1 MPGLRSTTPHGDP
14 PSLASVSM
22 PSLRPSP
29 PRSTTPLGSISSFAP
44 AESSSSARHR
54 MSPPRRMLDSIPD
67 TIPEAVEAPP
77 LQRESYLDGHQS
89 DARTSHIRSASVSP
103 AVDGGLRAASSI
115 VARHRHSPSV
125 PVGTSY
131 GDHEKENRLPP
142 GQTAGKAL
150 NGSAPLQTPVAQH
163 LLREVDGRRSRT
175 PEHDQRHFARETSM
189 HNTDASRSS
198 TLRAEQMEMP
208 MASGPSITPRPTNN
222 YMQPQP
228 ETQEMQL
235 NHPDPYGAA
244 HSVVPMYMT
253 PAQTGPIRQ
262 PQATEYGALQANRT
276 APAVPP
282 QNYYT
287 EMAAATPAST
297 LPPGR
302 KGLIVSFLS
311 GRI

>member
-1 MPGLRSTTPHGDP
+1 VPGLRSTTPHGDP

-54 MSPPRRMLDSIPD
+54 MSPPRRMPDSIPD

-77 LQRESYLDGHQS
+77 LQREPYLDGHQP

-103 AVDGGLRAASSI
+103 EVDGGLRAASSI
-115 VARHRHSPSV
+115 ARHRHSPSV

-142 GQTAGKAL
+142 SQTAGKAL

-163 LLREVDGRRSRT
+163 LLRDVDGRRSRT

-189 HNTDASRSS
+189 HNIDASRSS

-244 HSVVPMYMT
+244 HSVVPVYMT

>member
-1 MPGLRSTTPHGDP
+1 
-14 PSLASVSM
+14 
-22 PSLRPSP
+22 
-29 PRSTTPLGSISSFAP
+29 
-44 AESSSSARHR
+44 
-54 MSPPRRMLDSIPD
+54 
-67 TIPEAVEAPP
+67 
-77 LQRESYLDGHQS
+77 
-89 DARTSHIRSASVSP
+89 
-103 AVDGGLRAASSI
+103 
-115 VARHRHSPSV
+115 
-125 PVGTSY
+125 
-131 GDHEKENRLPP
+131 
-142 GQTAGKAL
+142 
-150 NGSAPLQTPVAQH
+150 
-163 LLREVDGRRSRT
+163 
-175 PEHDQRHFARETSM
+175 M
-189 HNTDASRSS
+189 HNIDASRSS

-222 YMQPQP
+222 YIQPQP